1 MGVCYGSVGAISHGC
16 VGVSDD
22 GEEEVYGRKGDE

>member
-1 MGVCYGSVGAISHGC
+1 VRAGC

-22 GEEEVYGRKGDE
+22 GEPVDLEPKAGMSIESDLH